1 MKFADN
7 GAKGEL
13 QVVGETPGQLI
24 SIDLDNFSTGLLDDA
39 KVGLYTLII
48 SQLTS

>member
-24 SIDLDNFSTGLLDDA
+24 S
-39 KVGLYTLII
+39 Y
-48 SQLTS
+48 